1 MPLSDRDYMKP
12 SPPPRRRVWTGGGS
26 GGFWQNPVYVIIA
39 INLVVFIAA
48 LIITRDYR
56 NEFVGNLGLSSSLFI
71 EKPWTIITNMFT
83 HTEFWHIFG
92 NMITLFFFGRVIYQL
107 VGTGRF
113 LLVYFV
119 GGIVGNLLF
128 IWLGSSP
135 IGISPTGTEI
145 YPIAIGASGAVYALA
160 GALVVMMPK
169 MQVAVWGILPMPLW
183 AVILLFF
190 VLWSIPGVF
199 SNIAGQSQ
207 VAWQAHLGGLAAGLI
222 AGFFFR
228 KRYRYIR

>member
-12 SPPPRRRVWTGGGS
+12 SPPPRRRVLTGGGS
-26 GGFWQNPVYVIIA
+26 VGFLQNPVY
-39 INLVVFIAA
+39 
-48 LIITRDYR
+48 LIIIVNFIIYIASLVLIKMGYR
-56 NEFVGNLGLSSSLFI
+56 NEFVGNLGLASNLFT

-92 NMITLFFFGRVIYQL
+92 NMITLFFFGQVIYKL
-107 VGTGRF
+107 VGTKWF
-113 LLVYFV
+113 LLLYFV
-119 GGIVGNLLF
+119 GGIIGNLFF
-128 IWLGSSP
+128 IWLGSPLS
-135 IGISPTGTEI
+135 IV
-145 YPIAIGASGAVYALA
+145 IGASGAVYALA
-160 GALVVMMPK
+160 GALMVMMPK

-199 SNIAGQSQ
+199 SDIAGQSQ

-222 AGFFFR
+222 TGFFFR
-228 KRYRYIR
+228 RRYRYIR